1 MINKTNMKKIILL
14 LLTLVVV
21 LMATVSTLGL
31 KDAATFAMSVGL
43 IIIMLEVSRYDMKK
57 SIYIFFVAMPILVTA
72 RKLLYLD
79 LWLIKLNFE
88 SLMIIYFFVV
98 NYKKI
103 ISKFNI
109 INESKIN
116 KRFIYYMSFFML
128 ASYVSCFFSKD
139 IMDSFALNTTSV
151 LVPTLFMI
159 TILALFEK
167 SDIKNI
173 VYALIISINL
183 SCLYGFAQMAGIG
196 GGLSNI
202 KALRSH
208 VTFGY
213 HNTNIFV
220 FIAMLVYPLLLNEL
234 FYKKNN
240 KKENIFL
247 ICSLM
252 LQTMAIALTFS
263 RGAWLSLGLVF
274 VAVLFS
280 KKYKKIFIVICIL
293 GVISLPVVLP
303 YIMTRGNTGSVSM
316 LNNQSTTAR
325 IQSIYTS
332 VEIMKDNVLGVG
344 FGEFNNSY
352 RDYAVEGYLSIEE
365 SIRDQM
371 KSPYYTLEH
380 AHNFFLQIAVEM
392 GFLSLIL
399 IILILSNRLVVCIKN
414 YKENRGF
421 FVAIVMFIFLGITTG
436 IELNHKGVVTSTYM
450 LWAIFA
456 LVALNTKS
464 NKDESLNINSS
475 ENNII
480 K

>member
-1 MINKTNMKKIILL
+1 MIDKVSIKKILLL
-14 LLTLVVV
+14 LLTLIVV
-21 LMATVSTLGL
+21 LVATVSTLGL

-43 IIIMLEVSRYDMKK
+43 VIIMIEVSRYEMKQ

-72 RKLLYLD
+72 RKLFYLD
-79 LWLIKLNFE
+79 LGVIKLNFE
-88 SLMIIYFFVV
+88 SLMIIYFFVI
-98 NYKKI
+98 NYKEI
-103 ISKFNI
+103 SSKFKAMTQ
-109 INESKIN
+109 SKMN
-116 KRFIYYMSFFML
+116 KRFIYYMSFFVL
-128 ASYVSCFFSKD
+128 TSYVSCLFSKN
-139 IMDSFALNTTSV
+139 IIDSFALNTTSV

-159 TILALFEK
+159 TILTLFEK
-167 SDIKNI
+167 KDIKNI

-202 KALRSH
+202 KALRIN

-234 FYKKNN
+234 LYKKNN

-247 ICSLM
+247 LTSLT

-280 KKYKKIFIVICIL
+280 KKYKKIFIAICIL

-303 YIMTRGNTGSVSM
+303 YIMTRGNTGTVSM
-316 LNNQSTTAR
+316 LGNQSTTAR
-325 IQSIYTS
+325 VQSIYTS

-344 FGEFNNSY
+344 FGEFNGSY
-352 RDYAVEGYLSIEE
+352 RDYAVEGYFSIQE

-392 GFLSLIL
+392 GVLSLIL
-399 IILILSNRLVVCIKN
+399 IVLVFFNRAVLCIKN
-414 YKENRGF
+414 YKDNRGF
-421 FVAIVMFIFLGITTG
+421 FVVIIMFVFLGITTG

-464 NKDESLNINSS
+464 DKEDSLNT
-475 ENNII
+475 NI
-480 K
+480 KK